1 MALSDQ
7 FTLAQIRAMARR
19 ELLDPNSQWW
29 SNAEIDQYTNDWND
43 TLQSQFEFVWS
54 TATLTFTDTTT
65 QFQLSSIAP
74 DCLRLDGVWFCA
86 GSNAGTAID
95 TSTGR
100 LSPRTMADLDTFQRD
115 WRATISSPGINPII
129 VYQQNA
135 QSISFWP
142 PPAGTGTV
150 YFEYPA
156 IVTMTTNTSTMCA
169 PGWARYSAISYIL
182 YRAYARF
189 SSTQN
194 LGKAAR
200 YRKAWERQF
209 QIIQK
214 NYAAYWPDRS
224 EMLRPG
230 RKWAGNVLRT
240 KPAWPIWQ

>member
-7 FTLAQIRAMARR
+7 YTLSQIRAMARR
-19 ELLDPNSQWW
+19 ELLDPTGKWW
-29 SNAEIDQYTNDWND
+29 SNDEIDQYANDWND
-43 TLQSQFEFVWS
+43 TLQTQYEFVWS

-65 QFQLSSIAP
+65 QYLLSAIAP
-74 DCLRLDGVWFCA
+74 DCMRLDGVWFCA
-86 GSNAGTAID
+86 GTNTGTATD

-100 LSPRTMADLDTFQRD
+100 LSPRSMADLDTLQRD
-115 WRATISSPGINPII
+115 WRGVLPIANIYPSI

-142 PPAGTGTV
+142 PPTGTGTI
-150 YFEYPA
+150 YLEYPA

-169 PGWARYSAISYIL
+169 PAWARYSAIPYIL
-182 YRAYARF
+182 YRALARF

-209 QIIQK
+209 LMIRK
-214 NYAAYWPDRS
+214 FYDGYWPDMVG
-224 EMLRPG
+224 MLRPG

-240 KPAWPIWQ
+240 KPAWPVWR